1 MGLAAA
7 QAGLQVEAAL
17 ARPALKP
24 GLSPRG
30 LVGPSVRLLP
40 AALQPQG
47 LPEARLLAGTLS
59 SRVQVERCPPVGGE
73 GVCSEDKG
81 RLINYPRSSRQSTV

>member
-59 SRVQVERCPPVGGE
+59 SRVQVERCPQWE
-73 GVCSEDKG
+73 EKG
-81 RLINYPRSSRQSTV
+81 CVLKTRGD